1 MSRFKC
7 VIRYR
12 DIPLAELARSKL
24 ESEGI
29 ECFLLDKYLIGI
41 NWLYSEALGGV
52 KVHVKTEDA
61 KQAEKILAEDESPLL
76 NHRDLDFPELEQN
89 DFCDSCGSSN
99 LELIKYS
106 RISGALMLL
115 HLPLFFWGTRYKCK
129 DCGKKKKN

>member
-7 VIRYR
+7 VASYR
-12 DIPLAELARSKL
+12 DIPLAELTKSNL

-29 ECFLLDKYLIGI
+29 ECFLLNKYLIGV

-52 KVHVKTEDA
+52 KVHVKAEDL
-61 KQAEKILAEDESPLL
+61 KRAEKILSEDESLIL
-76 NHRDLDFPELEQN
+76 NHSDLDFPEPEES

-106 RISGALMLL
+106 RMSGALMLL
-115 HLPLFFWGTRYKCK
+115 HLPLFFWGTRYKCR
-129 DCGKKKKN
+129 DCGKKMKI